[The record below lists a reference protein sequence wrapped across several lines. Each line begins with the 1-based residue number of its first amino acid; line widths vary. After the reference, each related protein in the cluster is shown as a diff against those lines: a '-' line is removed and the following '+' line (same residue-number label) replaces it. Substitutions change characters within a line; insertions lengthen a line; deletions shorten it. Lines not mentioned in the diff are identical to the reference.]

1 MTQQHDQK
9 QGRSKSWVFPAVSG
23 ALLAATLVVAGVV
36 SGGQQSQLDEQQE
49 RISELTASVDQVQVS
64 AQQARD
70 EATASLLGAELD
82 RKAADLKPIEDL
94 VGAALTWS
102 SQAEYDA
109 ARKAIIDRHG
119 LAEDG
124 QFLSVFM
131 PPAPVNYDSQGN
143 AYYYIDAS
151 GLNSRMGALD
161 TRLISVDGVDYTYLV
176 TASQQSTSSDGK
188 GVSSNLFVARVTVG
202 GEGEIVSAIAS
213 ATTTAPRASG

>member
-1 MTQQHDQK
+1 MAQQQDQK
-9 QGRSKSWVFPAVSG
+9 QGRSKAWVFPVVAG
-23 ALLAATLVVAGVV
+23 GLLAATLAVAGVV

-49 RISELTASVDQVQVS
+49 RITALTASIDQGQTS

-70 EATASLLGAELD
+70 EATASLLGAELA
-82 RKAADLKPIEDL
+82 RKEVDIKPIKEL
-94 VGAALTWS
+94 VETALTWS
-102 SQAEYDA
+102 SQEEYDA
-109 ARKAIIDRHG
+109 ARKAIIDRYG
-119 LAEDG
+119 FAEDG

-161 TRLISVDGVDYTYLV
+161 ARLLSVDGVNYTYLV
-176 TASQQSTSSDGK
+176 TAAQQSKSSDGE
-188 GVSSNLFVARVTVG
+188 GVSSNVLVARVTVG

-213 ATTTAPRASG
+213 ATTTAPRSSG